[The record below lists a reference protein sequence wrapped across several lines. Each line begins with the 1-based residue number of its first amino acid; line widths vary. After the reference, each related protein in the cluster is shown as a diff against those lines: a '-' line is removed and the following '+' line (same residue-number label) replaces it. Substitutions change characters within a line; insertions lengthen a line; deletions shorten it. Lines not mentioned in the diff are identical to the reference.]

1 MEKLIEE
8 INEQYAILDQI
19 LASKGESLCERE
31 DLESL
36 SKDEL
41 EQVSNYLCS
50 MEKLIIN
57 F

>member
-1 MEKLIEE
+1 MEKLIEK

-19 LASKGESLCERE
+19 LASKGEALCERE